1 MKAVINGKLYN
12 TETAKYIGSFSSGI
26 PRNLD
31 AYEESLYRTRKG
43 EFFIAG
49 SGGPYSK
56 YSRSIGQNEIAGGS
70 KITPMTVGE
79 AQKWAE
85 EYLSAEEYIEAF
97 GMPEEA

>member
-12 TETAKYIGSFSSGI
+12 TETAKYIGSFTSG
-26 PRNLD
+26 LLYD
-31 AYEESLYRTRKG
+31 ACEESLYRTRKG

-49 SGGPYSK
+49 SGGPMSK
-56 YSRSIGQNEIAGGS
+56 YSRSVSRNEIAGGS
-70 KITPMTVGE
+70 KITPLTVKE

>member
-26 PRNLD
+26 PHD
-31 AYEESLYRTRKG
+31 FEAYEESLYRTRKG

-49 SGGPYSK
+49 SGGPMSK
-56 YSRSIGQNEIAGGS
+56 YGRSVGRNEIAGGS
-70 KITPMTVGE
+70 KITPLTVKE